1 MMENIGYAA
10 MTETP
15 CVIVNVQRGGPST
28 GQPTMGAQGDM
39 MQCRFGSHGDYSII
53 ALCPASVQEM
63 YELTAKAFNLADKY
77 RVPVFLMADEIVGHM
92 REKIVIPDSVVNVPR
107 RDLVKGVLPFKPDK
121 DLIPGFPQFGKGY
134 GVHVTGLTHDERGYP
149 CATNPTLHETLV
161 RRLVDKIESAR
172 REIADYDILNPGAE
186 QVFIA
191 YGAPVR
197 SVQQLIQDHP
207 DHNIGFLRLR
217 TVWPFPEFALKEFK
231 NARRFLIPEL
241 NLGQIARE
249 IERHVK
255 VPVVSLPKL
264 GGDLHTPAELLA
276 ALEAQQ

>member
-1 MMENIGYAA
+1 
-10 MTETP
+10 
-15 CVIVNVQRGGPST
+15 
-28 GQPTMGAQGDM
+28 
-39 MQCRFGSHGDYSII
+39 
-53 ALCPASVQEM
+53 M

-92 REKIVIPDSVVNVPR
+92 REKIIIPDSLTNVPR
-107 RDLVKGVLPFKPDK
+107 RELIKGVLPFKPDN
-121 DLIPGFPQFGKGY
+121 DLIPGFPRFGKGY

-149 CATNPTLHETLV
+149 CATNPKLHETLV

-197 SVQQLIQDHP
+197 TVQQLMHDHP
-207 DHNIGFLRLR
+207 DKNIGFLRLR
-217 TVWPFPEFALKEFK
+217 TVWPFPEFALGEFK
-231 NARRFLIPEL
+231 NVRRFLIPEL

-255 VPVVSLPKL
+255 VPVISLPKL
-264 GGDLHTPAELLA
+264 GGDLHTPAELFA
-276 ALEAQQ
+276 ALEVQQ